1 MYVLVHTSLEYFYM
15 QIEWT
20 RTKIFKNGNSMAVR
34 IPVQFNLEGDECYVR
49 MQSNGD
55 IQLRILRANK
65 LAAFDA
71 LAGVEGFP
79 EREQPQQQ
87 DRNGLL

>member
-1 MYVLVHTSLEYFYM
+1 MSK

-20 RTKIFKNGNSMAVR
+20 KTKIFKNGNSMAVR
-34 IPVQFNLEGDECYVR
+34 IPSQFKLEGNECYVR

-55 IQLRILRANK
+55 IQLRVNKADK

-71 LAGVEGFP
+71 LAGVEDFP
-79 EREQPQQQ
+79 AREQPRQQ
-87 DRNGLL
+87 DRDDIV